1 VCLGWCTTSLQ
12 RCPGLPS
19 SALLGKPP
27 LNILIDPSLAKRKSP
42 WEINL
47 SELLDLFLKA
57 ISQTEFID
65 LRAAGTAALSSAT
78 IYRLKV
84 ETLFLFERLR
94 LQHRLMDASEPPQL
108 IVMPFRYEI
117 YSTNIDELFDELG
130 RILQEIVIDEQ
141 GGQGQHLLEVPEV
154 LPPNLDD
161 YVISLQTLLFE
172 YRKILVERLRATGK
186 ALLSEL
192 TRGLKPIDAARIF
205 ILLLFAANSGE
216 VVINQEETD
225 EDALVVS
232 VGQLE

>member
-1 VCLGWCTTSLQ
+1 V
-12 RCPGLPS
+12 PS

-27 LNILIDPSLAKRKSP
+27 LNVLIDPSLAKRKSP

-47 SELLDLFLKA
+47 SELLDMFLKA
-57 ISQTEFID
+57 ISQTELID
-65 LRAAGTAALSSAT
+65 MRAAGTAALSSAT

-84 ETLFLFERLR
+84 ESLFLFERLR
-94 LQHRLMDASEPPQL
+94 MQNRLLDNSQPPQF

-130 RILQEIVIDEQ
+130 RIMQEIVMEEE
-141 GGQGQHLLEVPEV
+141 GGAAQNLLAPEG
-154 LPPNLDD
+154 LPPDIGE
-161 YVISLQTLLFE
+161 YVIPVEVMFSE
-172 YRKILVERLRATGK
+172 YRKILVERLRVTGK

-192 TRGLKPIDAARIF
+192 VRGFRPVEAARIF
-205 ILLLFAANSGE
+205 IILLFAANDGE
-216 VVINQEETD
+216 VVINQEESD

>member
-1 VCLGWCTTSLQ
+1 M
-12 RCPGLPS
+12 
-19 SALLGKPP
+19 
-27 LNILIDPSLAKRKSP
+27 
-42 WEINL
+42 
-47 SELLDLFLKA
+47 
-57 ISQTEFID
+57 
-65 LRAAGTAALSSAT
+65 RAAGTAALSSAT

-94 LQHRLMDASEPPQL
+94 MQRRLLDASEPPQI

-130 RILQEIVIDEQ
+130 RILQEIVVEEEGGSEQ
-141 GGQGQHLLEVPEV
+141 NPLALTELP
-154 LPPNLDD
+154 PPNLDD
-161 YVISLQTLLFE
+161 YVISLQGLLSEF
-172 YRKILVERLRATGK
+172 RKILVERLRATGK

-192 TRGLKPIDAARIF
+192 VRGLGPIDAARVF

-216 VVINQEETD
+216 VVINQEESD

>member
-1 VCLGWCTTSLQ
+1 M
-12 RCPGLPS
+12 PS
-19 SALLGKPP
+19 SNLLSRPP
-27 LNILIDPSLAKRKSP
+27 LNVLIDPSLAKRKSP

-47 SELLDLFLKA
+47 TELLDMFLKA
-57 ISQTEFID
+57 ITQTEFID
-65 LRAAGTAALSSAT
+65 MRAAGTAALSSAT

-94 LQHRLMDASEPPQL
+94 MQHKLLNSGEPPQI

-130 RILQEIVIDEQ
+130 RILQEIVVQDEGSEQ
-141 GGQGQHLLEVPEV
+141 NPLAIAD
-154 LPPNLDD
+154 LPPPNFDN
-161 YVISLQTLLFE
+161 YVVSLQVMLSEF
-172 YRKILVERLRATGK
+172 RKILVERLTATGK

-192 TRGLKPIDAARIF
+192 LRGLKPVDAARVF
-205 ILLLFAANSGE
+205 LLLLFAANTGE

>member
-1 VCLGWCTTSLQ
+1 M
-12 RCPGLPS
+12 
-19 SALLGKPP
+19 
-27 LNILIDPSLAKRKSP
+27 
-42 WEINL
+42 
-47 SELLDLFLKA
+47 FLKA
-57 ISQTEFID
+57 ISQTDLID
-65 LRAAGTAALSSAT
+65 MRAAGTAALSSAT

-94 LQHRLMDASEPPQL
+94 MQHRLIDGSDPPQI
-108 IVMPFRYEI
+108 IVMPFRFEI

-130 RILQEIVIDEQ
+130 RILQEIVVKDE
-141 GGQGQHLLEVPEV
+141 GEEENPLSMAELT
-154 LPPNLDD
+154 PPNIDD
-161 YVISLQTLLFE
+161 YVISIQTLFSE
-172 YRKILVERLRATGK
+172 FRKILVERLRASGR

-192 TRGLKPIDAARIF
+192 VRGLGPIDAARVF

>member
-1 VCLGWCTTSLQ
+1 V
-12 RCPGLPS
+12 PS
-19 SALLGKPP
+19 SSLLSRPP
-27 LNILIDPSLAKRKSP
+27 LNVLIDPSLAKHKSP

-47 SELLDLFLKA
+47 TELLDMFLKA
-57 ISQTEFID
+57 ISQTELID
-65 LRAAGTAALSSAT
+65 MRAAGTAALSSAT

-94 LQHRLMDASEPPQL
+94 MQHRLIDSSEPPQI

-117 YSTNIDELFDELG
+117 YSTNVDELFDELG
-130 RILQEIVIDEQ
+130 RILQEIVIDQEGGSDQ
-141 GGQGQHLLEVPEV
+141 GPLIADIP
-154 LPPNLDD
+154 PPNFDN
-161 YVISLQTLLFE
+161 YVVSLQTLLSEF
-172 YRKILVERLRATGK
+172 RKILVERLRATGK

-192 TRGLKPIDAARIF
+192 LRGLSPLDAARVF

-216 VVINQEETD
+216 VVINQEESD

>member
-1 VCLGWCTTSLQ
+1 VSSTSL
-12 RCPGLPS
+12 
-19 SALLGKPP
+19 LGRPP
-27 LNILIDPSLAKRKSP
+27 LNVLIDPSLAKRKSP

-47 SELLDLFLKA
+47 TELLDLFLKA
-57 ISQTEFID
+57 ISQTELID
-65 LRAAGTAALSSAT
+65 MRAAGTAALSSAT

-84 ETLFLFERLR
+84 ETLFLFERFR
-94 LQHRLMDASEPPQL
+94 MQHRPFDSSEPPQI

-130 RILQEIVIDEQ
+130 RILQEIVVEE
-141 GGQGQHLLEVPEV
+141 GSGTGPLALAE
-154 LPPNLDD
+154 LPPPNFDD
-161 YVISLQTLLFE
+161 YVMSLQSLFSE
-172 YRKILVERLRATGK
+172 FRKILVERLRGTGK

-192 TRGLKPIDAARIF
+192 LRGLQPVDAARVF

-216 VVINQEETD
+216 VVINQEESN

>member
-1 VCLGWCTTSLQ
+1 V
-12 RCPGLPS
+12 PS
-19 SALLGKPP
+19 STLLGKPP

-47 SELLDLFLKA
+47 TELLDMFLKA
-57 ISQTEFID
+57 ISQTDLID
-65 LRAAGTAALSSAT
+65 MRAAGTAALSSAT

-94 LQHRLMDASEPPQL
+94 LQRRLLDASEPPQI

-130 RILQEIVIDEQ
+130 RILQAIVVEEE
-141 GGQGQHLLEVPEV
+141 GGGAQNPLALEE
-154 LPPNLDD
+154 LPPPNIDD
-161 YVISLQTLLFE
+161 YVISLQAILSE
-172 YRKILVERLRATGK
+172 YRKILVERLGATGR
-186 ALLSEL
+186 ALFSEL
-192 TRGLKPIDAARIF
+192 VRGLRPVDAARVF
-205 ILLLFAANSGE
+205 ILLLFAASAGE